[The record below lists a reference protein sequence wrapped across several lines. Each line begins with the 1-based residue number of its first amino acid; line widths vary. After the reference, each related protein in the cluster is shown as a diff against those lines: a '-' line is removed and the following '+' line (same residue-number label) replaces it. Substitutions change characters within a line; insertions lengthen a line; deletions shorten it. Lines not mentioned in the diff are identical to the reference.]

1 MLLASFENEMRH
13 FAECVRDNAQPIAT
27 VDQGLEILRIL
38 DAIYRSGAEG
48 REIALQPSRV

>member
-13 FAECVRDNAQPIAT
+13 FTECVRDNTQPIAT

-38 DAIYRSGAEG
+38 DAVYRSAADGH
-48 REIALQPSRV
+48 EIVLQPSTV